1 MTDGSKL
8 VKTEGILFIIF
19 GIIAIIV
26 PVAATIAID
35 LIIGW
40 LFLISGII
48 QAALSFQKMKTGGFI
63 LSFLSAALSVVVGTL
78 LVANPFHGAV
88 ALTMLLAIFF
98 VVEGV
103 IEIALGLEFRG
114 RQNWIWLIA
123 SGIIALVLAY
133 IIFSGLPGSAA
144 WAIGTLVGINMLFFG
159 FALISVSK
167 AIGGMRP

>member
-1 MTDGSKL
+1 MEQSQKL

-26 PVAATIAID
+26 PVAMTLAID

-63 LSFLSAALSVVVGTL
+63 LSFLSAALSVVVGVM

-88 ALTMLLAIFF
+88 ALTLLLAIFF
-98 VVEGV
+98 VIEGIV
-103 IEIALGLEFRG
+103 EIALGLEFRG
-114 RQNWIWLIA
+114 RQNWGWFIA
-123 SGIIALVLAY
+123 SGVIPLILAY
-133 IIFSGLPGSAA
+133 IIFSGLPGTAT

-159 FALISVSK
+159 FALISISK
-167 AIGGMRP
+167 AIGGIRP